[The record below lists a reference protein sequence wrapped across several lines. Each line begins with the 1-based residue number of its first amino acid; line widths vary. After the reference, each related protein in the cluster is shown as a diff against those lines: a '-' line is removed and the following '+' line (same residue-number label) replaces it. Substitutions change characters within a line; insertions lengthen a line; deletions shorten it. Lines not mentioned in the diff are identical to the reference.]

1 MTLVCERLI
10 IGCGAN
16 VRAIKCLRWEWDR
29 MQVSVGENGG
39 QVPNGGMRGGG
50 GVKVQKVERRGG
62 EVGRMLE
69 RGDVVREKKR

>member
-1 MTLVCERLI
+1 
-10 IGCGAN
+10 
-16 VRAIKCLRWEWDR
+16 